1 MEAATGYCFED
12 YAALHAW
19 SVEEAEDFWRAA
31 WSFLDLQGEPG
42 DTVIDDLH
50 HMPGASWFPD
60 GRVSF
65 AGTILR
71 EADDRPAI
79 RARGEHQDQWRTI
92 TRRELH
98 EMVGAAAEAMRQ
110 AGVVEGDRVEM
121 GTLIGHLA
129 AHGFHCSRSCLH
141 LGLRRPAW
149 DARDAMTDPY
159 VDPWAWIERRPVL
172 KPLVP

>member
-1 MEAATGYCFED
+1 MWHNPGHDLVVATLGKNTFALVPLTRFAQQVEAATGHCFED

-42 DTVIDDLH
+42 ETVIDDLH

-79 RARGEHQDQWRTI
+79 RG
-92 TRRELH
+92 
-98 EMVGAAAEAMRQ
+98 
-110 AGVVEGDRVEM
+110 
-121 GTLIGHLA
+121 
-129 AHGFHCSRSCLH
+129 SR
-141 LGLRRPAW
+141 
-149 DARDAMTDPY
+149 
-159 VDPWAWIERRPVL
+159 
-172 KPLVP
+172 